1 MLGPSN
7 LQSPDFGGHG
17 TTINAPDVLDLDLDM
32 LLHFETLV
40 VYWEIRGLASLTL
53 INFEF

>member
-17 TTINAPDVLDLDLDM
+17 TTINAPGVLDLDM

-40 VYWEIRGLASLTL
+40 VYWEIKGLASLTL